1 MWFDMKANT
10 AEVFMGKTPDK
21 DSLLDDRHKKV
32 VKIFSRY
39 RFNNILDV
47 GCGDGNFSIVIRDA
61 CQARVVYGI
70 EATEKGVELAQ
81 ENGVIASRLDIDSD
95 VFPFEDGS
103 FDAIFAGEIIEH
115 LFDPDHLL
123 DEIYRVL
130 RPGGILVLTTPNL
143 ASIHNRIALIFGY
156 QPFPMGISS
165 RLNEGRMYEPE
176 SEQAQ
181 SLDHI
186 RVLTLRSLKKLMKI
200 HNIQIIEITGSCA
213 SLPKTMRFRTTFQL
227 LDGAFTISP
236 GLSYRVIVEGKK
248 L

>member
-1 MWFDMKANT
+1 MKANT
-10 AEVFMGKTPDK
+10 AEVFMGKTPNK
-21 DSLLDDRHKKV
+21 DGLLDDRHRKV
-32 VKIFSRY
+32 IKIFGKY
-39 RFNNILDV
+39 KFDKILDV
-47 GCGDGNFSIVIRDA
+47 GCGDGNFSIMVKEA
-61 CQARVVYGI
+61 CQASKVYGI

-81 ENGVIASRLDIDSD
+81 ENGVVASRLDIDSD
-95 VFPFEDGS
+95 VFPFEEGS
-103 FDAIFAGEIIEH
+103 FDAVFAGEIIEH
-115 LFDPDHLL
+115 LFDPDHFL

-165 RLNEGRMYEPE
+165 RFNEGRMYEPE

-186 RVLTLRSLKKLMKI
+186 RVLTLRSLKKLMNI

-213 SLPKTMRFRTTFQL
+213 SLPKTMRFRRTFEL
-227 LDGAFTISP
+227 LDRAFTISP

-248 L
+248 V